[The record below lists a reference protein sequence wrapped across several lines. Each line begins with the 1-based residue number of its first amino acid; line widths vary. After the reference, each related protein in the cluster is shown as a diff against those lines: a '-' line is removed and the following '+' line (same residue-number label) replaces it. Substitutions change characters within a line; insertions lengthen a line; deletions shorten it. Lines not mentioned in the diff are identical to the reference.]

1 MSEDRNA
8 TFSVAMVAVPVL
20 VGDVA
25 DRRDLRLGPA
35 EDLEGGQAG
44 HHIEEVPGQALEKP
58 GLAAPSGPP
67 VDAPTSAM
75 KRGIRGTV
83 TAMIKAET
91 QSAPSTTTTTATGTM
106 TARKSWGR

>member
-25 DRRDLRLGPA
+25 DRGGLGLGPA

-44 HHIEEVPGQALEKP
+44 DHVEEVAGQAVEKAR
-58 GLAAPSGPP
+58 LAAPSGPRSRRP
-67 VDAPTSAM
+67 PAP
-75 KRGIRGTV
+75 
-83 TAMIKAET
+83 
-91 QSAPSTTTTTATGTM
+91 
-106 TARKSWGR
+106 